1 MKKYIP
7 IIFLALFF
15 QLGHSQKKDTAD
27 IAFKA
32 KLLTIDRHGVL
43 DQDKLLEDILKQK
56 LEIIEHSD
64 SSNWIFMKIKF
75 DQKYGDYY
83 DNSYVAWLGEC
94 YFYIAYRK
102 EKSKFY
108 RLGGFD
114 SLDLDDF
121 VNDIQNDI
129 EYFKILS
136 NGKLNNEVPI
146 NCIESYVELPERK
159 RLKKEYN
166 CFQKCSDILTTTLIV
181 N

>member
-1 MKKYIP
+1 MIKYIS
-7 IIFLALFF
+7 IIFLILIC
-15 QLGHSQKKDTAD
+15 QLGYSQEKDTAD
-27 IAFKA
+27 IIFKA
-32 KLLTIDRHGVL
+32 KLLTLDRHGVS
-43 DQDKLLEDILKQK
+43 DKAKLLEDILKQK
-56 LEIIEHSD
+56 LEIIEYSD

-75 DQKYGDYY
+75 DQKYGGYIDKH
-83 DNSYVAWLGEC
+83 SVLWLGNC
-94 YFYIAYRK
+94 YFYLAFRK

-136 NGKLNNEVPI
+136 NEKLNNDIPV
-146 NCIESYVELPERK
+146 NCIESYVELSKRK
-159 RLKKEYN
+159 RLKKGYN

-181 N
+181 H